1 MSGVVTVLW
10 IVYSIGVWIIYHKM
24 FTVYYFN
31 LSQGVMKELF
41 LSALLGLLL
50 TGLTLS
56 LWWLAAIILLLV
68 GLGVSGKAQTPSGKH
83 AVIVVFA
90 IAAIIISIVGISFKS
105 QSDRTEVGAA
115 TGGYAIEEAAV

>member
-10 IVYSIGVWIIYHKM
+10 VVYSIGVWIVYHKI
-24 FTVYYFN
+24 FEVYYFN
-31 LSQGVMKELF
+31 LAQGLMKELF
-41 LSALLGLLL
+41 LSAFLGLIL

-83 AVIVVFA
+83 TIIALFV
-90 IAAIIISIVGISFKS
+90 IAAIIISIVGISFNS
-105 QSDRTEVGAA
+105 RSNRTEFGAA
-115 TGGYAIEEAAV
+115 PREYAVEKIAV

>member
-10 IVYSIGVWIIYHKM
+10 VVYSIGVWIVYHKI
-24 FTVYYFN
+24 FAVYYFN
-31 LSQGVMKELF
+31 LAQGLMKELF
-41 LSALLGLLL
+41 LSAFLGMIL

-68 GLGVSGKAQTPSGKH
+68 GLGASGKAQTSSGKH
-83 AVIVVFA
+83 TIIAIFA

-105 QSDRTEVGAA
+105 QSNRTEAGAG
-115 TGGYAIEEAAV
+115 TRGYVAEEAAV